1 MRSEYLAEDTGTTLS
16 DKSFAQHMLSRA
28 SLTKKE
34 RMDIFYSAGGKYVS
48 SAIEKVLRFR
58 CANIHMEEGK
68 YKAHDR
74 QPRRWK
80 HASTSRSSRYHSH
93 KSSRAHLA
101 EVKEEPDW
109 AADDDEIP
117 QPKKTTERKP
127 YTKMTTGMRQM
138 KKI

>member
-1 MRSEYLAEDTGTTLS
+1 
-16 DKSFAQHMLSRA
+16 
-28 SLTKKE
+28 
-34 RMDIFYSAGGKYVS
+34 MDIFYSAGGKYVS

-58 CANIHMEEGK
+58 CANIHVEEGK